1 MVNILP
7 HSQKGKQMKYM
18 IDIPPEVADIIV
30 PQLETSLGVKLVKV
44 VNEEP
49 PARKTRRKTWRTRRA
64 PQNPYPHKSYKLVG
78 NYYHVYFDGPCDDA
92 QTLKLATAARWDGIH
107 GYWYCPHTP
116 VVNNWFIANGYK
128 NLDEQ

>member
-44 VNEEP
+44 VNEEEP
-49 PARKTRRKTWRTRRA
+49 PARKPRRKTWRTRRA
-64 PQNPYPHKSYKLVG
+64 HHPHKSYLLVG
-78 NYYHVYFDGPCDDA
+78 NYYHVFFDNPCVDA
-92 QTLKLATAARWDGIH
+92 QNLKVNCLARWDGVH
-107 GYWYCPHTP
+107 GYWYCISSEPNTRYLKD
-116 VVNNWFIANGYK
+116 NGYI
-128 NLDEQ
+128 NLDEDNQ